1 MFLTPFVGGEN
12 ISPIEIEDRL
22 LEHPSVKESCVVGLE
37 DSLYGE
43 VVSCFLGGDE
53 GMRPSDQEIRA
64 WVTAEMDHTKAPR
77 YIFWLG
83 ESDVGEELPKTGSG
97 KYQKHLIRAKGNALV
112 KSRNVRPKL

>member
-1 MFLTPFVGGEN
+1 MYLPFSAGGEN

-22 LEHPSVKESCVVGLE
+22 LEHPSVKECCVVGLE

-43 VVSCFLGGDE
+43 VVSCFLGSNG
-53 GMRPSDQEIRA
+53 GTRPDDDEIRS
-64 WVTAEMDHTKAPR
+64 WVSAEMDHTRAPR

-97 KYQKHLIRAKGNALV
+97 KYQKHLIRAEGNALV
-112 KSRNVRPKL
+112 KSRTARAKL